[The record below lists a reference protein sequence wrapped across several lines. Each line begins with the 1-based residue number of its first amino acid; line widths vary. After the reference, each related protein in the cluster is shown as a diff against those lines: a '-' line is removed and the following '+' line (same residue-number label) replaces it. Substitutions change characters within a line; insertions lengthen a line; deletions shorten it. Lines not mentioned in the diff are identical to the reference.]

1 MLGSYTHFNS
11 DMLCTPDRTASLA
24 HWVYVIIISS
34 TLIIFVDTASPGNN
48 VGGFLRR
55 TLNSLGFCFSCSSV
69 TQASSR
75 WIVLGMNESVPDSVE
90 DNGNSVPANGLLV
103 LPDNDHEEGGVGSP
117 QRSNSVESP
126 GGSVHSTRKGFGLKK
141 WRRIKR
147 DGPVRDEAAPVD
159 DGSKLLKRGLA
170 GLVNPPSKHVEF
182 SSVEA
187 RQSSEGSV
195 GSVNMV
201 HHPGVANG
209 FSPDIGC
216 MFAVGQAFE
225 KSEEHSGN
233 TIGGKNVVGGK
244 VVSGSQEKLWS
255 DTIKRAS
262 EERGDIEKEKPCSSL
277 DSDLRSSD
285 FVFSTGSVSVGNH
298 GEKDER
304 LTMNYIGGFSNEGQV
319 KEEVQTYSRSENGN
333 KEDDGES
340 KKNNNHWADK
350 DALADSIRSFAVL
363 QEVLWKEVQSFQEL
377 GKESVLLHSN
387 TDELSSDQ
395 PSHQNCK
402 EDNSTSSGSKAL
414 ILKEKVKLL
423 EHKLEEARAALEAK
437 EARIQELENSKI
449 ESELECIFQRKIET
463 EIEHLMLT
471 RSLSSLQVLQ
481 ETKKLHSLKEDPVS
495 NRGNI
500 LGKTCKLGFYILT
513 QLILLVSIL
522 RFLVLQFS
530 PASRLVI
537 PT

>member
-1 MLGSYTHFNS
+1 
-11 DMLCTPDRTASLA
+11 
-24 HWVYVIIISS
+24 
-34 TLIIFVDTASPGNN
+34 
-48 VGGFLRR
+48 
-55 TLNSLGFCFSCSSV
+55 
-69 TQASSR
+69 
-75 WIVLGMNESVPDSVE
+75 MNESVPESVE

-103 LPDNDHEEGGVGSP
+103 LPDIDHEEGGVGSP
-117 QRSNSVESP
+117 QRSNSVGSP

-170 GLVNPPSKHVEF
+170 GLVNPPSKHVDL

-209 FSPDIGC
+209 FNPDIGC

-233 TIGGKNVVGGK
+233 TIGAKNVVGGK
-244 VVSGSQEKLWS
+244 IVSGSQEKLWS
-255 DTIKRAS
+255 DTIKKAS
-262 EERGDIEKEKPCSSL
+262 KERGNSEKEKPCSSL

-285 FVFSTGSVSVGNH
+285 FVFSSGSVSVANH

-319 KEEVQTYSRSENGN
+319 QEEVQTYSRSKNGY
-333 KEDDGES
+333 KEDDGDES

-350 DALADSIRSFAVL
+350 DPLADSIRSFAAL
-363 QEVLWKEVQSFQEL
+363 QEALWKEVQSFQEL
-377 GKESVLLHSN
+377 GNESILLHSN
-387 TDELSSDQ
+387 TDEMSADQ
-395 PSHQNCK
+395 PSHENCR

-414 ILKEKVKLL
+414 ILKEKVKHL
-423 EHKLEEARAALEAK
+423 EHKLEEARTALEAK

-449 ESELECIFQRKIET
+449 ESELEGIFQRKIET

-481 ETKKLHSLKEDPVS
+481 EPKKLHSLTEDPGS
-495 NRGNI
+495 NRGDI
-500 LGKTCKLGFYILT
+500 FGKTCKLGFYILT

-522 RFLVLQFS
+522 RLLVLQFS
-530 PASRLVI
+530 PDSRLVI

>member
-1 MLGSYTHFNS
+1 M
-11 DMLCTPDRTASLA
+11 
-24 HWVYVIIISS
+24 
-34 TLIIFVDTASPGNN
+34 
-48 VGGFLRR
+48 
-55 TLNSLGFCFSCSSV
+55 
-69 TQASSR
+69 
-75 WIVLGMNESVPDSVE
+75 
-90 DNGNSVPANGLLV
+90 
-103 LPDNDHEEGGVGSP
+103 
-117 QRSNSVESP
+117 
-126 GGSVHSTRKGFGLKK
+126 
-141 WRRIKR
+141 
-147 DGPVRDEAAPVD
+147 RDEAAPVD